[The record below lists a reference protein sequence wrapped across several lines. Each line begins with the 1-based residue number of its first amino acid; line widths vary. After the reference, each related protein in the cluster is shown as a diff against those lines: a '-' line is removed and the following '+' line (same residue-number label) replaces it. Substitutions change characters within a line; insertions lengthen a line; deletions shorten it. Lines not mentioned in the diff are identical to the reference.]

1 MLCFHVSPIT
11 QQDSLN
17 NCVENT
23 SQTETCNEPDQTV
36 KIYDSRSEISAIA

>member
-11 QQDSLN
+11 QQDSSN

-23 SQTETCNEPDQTV
+23 SQTCNEPDQTV